1 MATAAQR
8 LVIFRVPGTESAANA
23 DRLAATAVKAGFEVL
38 IAPYWPDGQGAA
50 VPQAPLLARDIGSAP
65 RLSGFA
71 FRQAFG
77 FDLDLADLSAHLFAT
92 QPITADL
99 LLPESV
105 WSQHLRGVAQT
116 AARFLDDARA
126 DIVFV
131 PHGAE
136 VVSRLLAEM
145 VVASNRRLLFW
156 ESGFFP
162 GFLYTDPQ
170 APHFFRG
177 ACRMDRLPLPVEASP
192 KARAVVDRWKANRS
206 SKYLQNSS
214 PLTRRALHKW
224 SIADERPIIFLAGQI
239 ATDANAVVS
248 LGHHPDLGAAYRE
261 ALQSVPRDWRILYK
275 PHPLASQDPL
285 QGFDAPADQFFRTD
299 ADIHDIFAVS
309 RVVLAYSSN
318 VGLEALLAGLPVAL
332 LGRPVYSGRGLT
344 HDLASPEDLS
354 VLLASGATSPDAAGV
369 LAFLSLILS
378 EGLTEDNDAAALS
391 RRIAEAR
398 ALPQP
403 SRLPWYGDDVQ
414 ALGRAA
420 QELAAA
426 LRPAS
431 TLSEAFDTL
440 SASSRTT
447 LLQHVS
453 VEAFADHIFGG
464 PMTPPGKSAPRPM
477 PEVSADSPLTYSEL
491 KLEESIDPG
500 AVLRKALS
508 SVAPGASL
516 CLSLPSEAAC
526 SADSVQRLTRQDL
539 DSLCA
544 QCDPPRTAHVL
555 GLDSNH
561 WARPDVAPTWLLLAK
576 PADRSQPSSGAVEDH
591 YEGPVAFRPWSIPAS
606 AFSYRDQP
614 QLSAQAAQVRILQQ
628 GAAIYG
634 PYIPTPPG
642 AWRVSWRLGQPFWRR
657 MLGAVAAPSIAMD
670 VVEHRDNASS
680 VIARTTAGAPQ
691 LSFEAVPD
699 ATYEF
704 RVVKLA
710 GAGPCSLKFYG
721 VILTSA

>member
-1 MATAAQR
+1 MTAAAQR
-8 LVIFRVPGTESAANA
+8 LVIFRVPGAESATNA
-23 DRLAATAVKAGFEVL
+23 DRLAATAVRAGLEVL
-38 IAPYWPDGQGAA
+38 IAPYWPDGQDSA

-105 WSQHLRGVAQT
+105 WSQRLRGVAQT
-116 AARFLDDARA
+116 AARFLDEVSA

-136 VVSRLLAEM
+136 IVSRLLAEM

-162 GFLYTDPQ
+162 GFLYIDPH

-177 ACRMDRLPLPVEASP
+177 ECRMDRLPLPIEASP
-192 KARAVVDRWKANRS
+192 KARAFIDLWKTNRT

-214 PLTRRALHKW
+214 PLARRDLHAW
-224 SIADERPIIFLAGQI
+224 SSADNRPVIFLPGQI

-248 LGHHPDLGAAYRE
+248 LGPHQDLGAAYRE
-261 ALQSVPRDWRILYK
+261 ALQSLPQDWRIIYK
-275 PHPLASQDPL
+275 PHPLAQQDIL
-285 QGFDAPADQFFRTD
+285 QDFEAPADRFFRTD

-309 RVVLAYSSN
+309 QAVLTYSSN

-344 HDLASPEDLS
+344 HDLASPEDLGA
-354 VLLASGATSPDAAGV
+354 LLAGGVTPPDAAV
-369 LAFLSLILS
+369 VSIFLSLVLS
-378 EGLTEDNDAAALS
+378 EGLAEDNDAAGLS
-391 RRIAEAR
+391 RIIAKAC

-403 SRLPWYGDDVQ
+403 PRLPWYGVGVQ

-420 QELAAA
+420 QELTAA
-426 LRPAS
+426 LHPARP
-431 TLSEAFDTL
+431 LSEAFDAL
-440 SASSRTT
+440 SASSRQT

-453 VEAFADHIFGG
+453 AETFADHIFGG
-464 PMTPPGKSAPRPM
+464 PLAPAAKLAPRPM
-477 PEVSADSPLTYSEL
+477 PEVPTDSALIYSDL
-491 KLEESIDPG
+491 KLEESIDPV
-500 AVLRKALS
+500 AALREALG
-508 SVAPGASL
+508 SVAPDTSL

-526 SADSVQRLTRQDL
+526 PSDTVQRLSRRDL
-539 DSLCA
+539 DALCA
-544 QCDPPRTAHVL
+544 QCDPPRMAQVL
-555 GLDSNH
+555 GLDSDH
-561 WARPDVAPTWLLLAK
+561 WARPDVAPAWLVLAT
-576 PADRSQPSSGAVEDH
+576 PADGPQPSPAAVEVCR
-591 YEGPVAFRPWSIPAS
+591 ENPVAFRPWSIPAS
-606 AFSYRDQP
+606 AFSYRDRPQP
-614 QLSAQAAQVRILQQ
+614 SASGVLVWIQQ
-628 GAAIYG
+628 KGVAIYG
-634 PYIPTPPG
+634 PYISMPPR
-642 AWRVSWRLGQPFWRR
+642 AWRVSWRLRQPFWRR
-657 MLGAVAAPSIAMD
+657 MLGAAAIIAMD

-680 VIARTTAGAPQ
+680 VIARTTAGASEV
-691 LSFEAVPD
+691 SFDAAPD

-704 RVVKLA
+704 RAVKLA
-710 GAGPCSLKFYG
+710 GARPCSIRFCG
-721 VILTSA
+721 VVLTAA